1 MMTAGPIGQIV
12 TNPPAAGGRQPNA
25 RATPGASSPIL
36 AQMTIM
42 ALAQRC
48 TVENQRFRH
57 GQASD
62 QRYAHEL
69 FRRALVERDDLAW
82 EYLYSQ
88 YRGLVERWVRNNAAL
103 TGSNEPVEHLV
114 DEAFVRFWQAIPA
127 ERFGKFPTV
136 AALLRYLQLCAS
148 CVVIDSAR
156 AQTSARIAAE
166 KLSPLEDAHQ
176 PAPDEEVIERF
187 ACERLWQYIA
197 TQLHSEAERVII
209 YDSFVNGMKP
219 AAIFKAHRDLFASVQ
234 EIYVL
239 KRTLLERLNRDPG
252 LRGLLE

>member
-1 MMTAGPIGQIV
+1 LVQHCA
-12 TNPPAAGGRQPNA
+12 
-25 RATPGASSPIL
+25 
-36 AQMTIM
+36 
-42 ALAQRC
+42 
-48 TVENQRFRH
+48 VESQRFRH

-82 EYLYSQ
+82 ESLYSQ

-114 DEAFVRFWQAIPA
+114 DEAFMRFWQAIPA
-127 ERFGKFPTV
+127 ERFERFPTV

-156 AQTSARIAAE
+156 AQTAARIAAE
-166 KLSPLEDAHQ
+166 RLSPLDEAHQ
-176 PAPDEEVIERF
+176 QAPDEEVLQQF
-187 ACERLWQYIA
+187 TCEQLWQYVA
-197 TQLHSEAERVII
+197 TQLNNEAERVII

-219 AAIFKAHRDLFASVQ
+219 SAIYSARRDLFANVK
-234 EIYVL
+234 EIYIL
-239 KRTLLERLNRDPG
+239 KRNLLERLSRDPG